1 MSKIGK
7 YIIENLTSGMYSDS
21 KIVYR
26 EYIQNAADQIDVA
39 KAQNMFPGEDLF
51 IDISINGAL
60 RTITIKDNATGI
72 PAELVEKKLGDIA
85 DSDKELG
92 IDKGFRG
99 IGRLGGLAYCDT
111 LRFTSSAKGE
121 PNKTIMTWDAKRL
134 MALIQDKN
142 EKDSAEA
149 LLSQVIDY
157 ETVAEHPDEHYF
169 IVELIGIRKENH
181 ELLDVAAIRNY
192 VSWNT
197 PVPYASKFL
206 YRSEIYAF
214 IDKNKLSRNEYK
226 IYVNDEEVFK
236 NYGTYLYESSTGIPK
251 KYDEIY
257 GIETKIFYNSIGEML
272 AWMWYGI
279 SRFEKAIPA
288 SSNEMRGLRLRQS
301 NIQLDDGQILSK
313 FFKESRG
320 NSYFVGE
327 IHAVHIDLVPNARRD
342 YFNENSTRNELEAQ
356 LQEYFTTMHRV
367 YHGANDAKSAY
378 RKEITYRQKESEYQK
393 KKITGF
399 VDDKE
404 REKIERDLD
413 AKRIE
418 SEKAQR
424 TLVNLRSKTTSG
436 EPLSRVIQKIEDTY
450 QPAIDAIEP
459 PKPTQAAKSKTPPT
473 PTKPSYVTQGLSRLD
488 KKQQKLVS
496 RIYGII
502 NDVLPENLSQELI
515 KKIQDELSK

>member
-51 IDISINGAL
+51 IDISIKGAS
-60 RTITIKDNATGI
+60 RTIIIKDNATGI
-72 PAELVEKKLGDIA
+72 PADLVKKKLGDIA

-92 IDKGFRG
+92 VDKGFRG

-111 LRFTSSAKGE
+111 LRFISSAKGE
-121 PNKTIMTWDAKRL
+121 SNKTIMTWDAKRL

-142 EKDSAEA
+142 EKNSAEA
-149 LLSQVIDY
+149 LLTQVIEY
-157 ETVAEHPDEHYF
+157 KTVKENPDEHYF

-181 ELLDVAAIRNY
+181 ELLDVAAVRNY

-206 YRSEIYAF
+206 YRTEIYSF
-214 IDKNKLSRNEYK
+214 MSENNLPRNEYK

-236 NYGTYLYESSTGIPK
+236 NYGTYLYESSTSVPK

-257 GIETKIFYNSIGEML
+257 GIETKVFNNSKGEML

-288 SSNEMRGLRLRQS
+288 SVNEMRGLRLRQS
-301 NIQLDDGQILSK
+301 NIQLDDGQILSR

-320 NSYFVGE
+320 NSYFIGE

-342 YFNENSTRNELEAQ
+342 YFNENGTRNEFEAQ
-356 LQEYFTTMHRV
+356 LQEYFATMHRV
-367 YHGANDAKSAY
+367 YHGASDAKSAY
-378 RKEITYRQKESEYQK
+378 KKETIYRQKEVEYRK

-413 AKRIE
+413 TKRIE
-418 SEKAQR
+418 NEKAQR
-424 TLVNLRSKTTSG
+424 KLANLRSKTASG
-436 EPLSRVIQKIEDTY
+436 EPLDRVIQNIENTY
-450 QPAIDAIEP
+450 QPTIDAIEP
-459 PKPTQAAKSKTPPT
+459 PKLPRATKAKTPST
-473 PTKPSYVTQGLSRLD
+473 PTKLSYVTQGLSKLD

-502 NDVLPENLSQELI
+502 NDILPENLSKELI
-515 KKIQDELSK
+515 TKIQDELNK

>member
-51 IDISINGAL
+51 IDISIDGAK
-60 RTITIKDNATGI
+60 RTIIIKDNATGI
-72 PAELVEKKLGDIA
+72 PADLVKKKLGDIA

-192 VSWNT
+192 VS
-197 PVPYASKFL
+197 
-206 YRSEIYAF
+206 
-214 IDKNKLSRNEYK
+214 
-226 IYVNDEEVFK
+226 VN
-236 NYGTYLYESSTGIPK
+236 YQI
-251 KYDEIY
+251 
-257 GIETKIFYNSIGEML
+257 NSG
-272 AWMWYGI
+272 
-279 SRFEKAIPA
+279 
-288 SSNEMRGLRLRQS
+288 
-301 NIQLDDGQILSK
+301 
-313 FFKESRG
+313 
-320 NSYFVGE
+320 
-327 IHAVHIDLVPNARRD
+327 
-342 YFNENSTRNELEAQ
+342 
-356 LQEYFTTMHRV
+356 
-367 YHGANDAKSAY
+367 
-378 RKEITYRQKESEYQK
+378 
-393 KKITGF
+393 
-399 VDDKE
+399 
-404 REKIERDLD
+404 
-413 AKRIE
+413 RI
-418 SEKAQR
+418 A
-424 TLVNLRSKTTSG
+424 
-436 EPLSRVIQKIEDTY
+436 
-450 QPAIDAIEP
+450 
-459 PKPTQAAKSKTPPT
+459 
-473 PTKPSYVTQGLSRLD
+473 
-488 KKQQKLVS
+488 
-496 RIYGII
+496 
-502 NDVLPENLSQELI
+502 
-515 KKIQDELSK
+515 